1 MGLIYCCQ
9 ETMQNLAANFHIF
22 LNFILILVCCYINF
36 YWVRGMFEQRSY
48 CGELSLDEVGKRVSL
63 VGWVDT
69 KRDLGGI
76 IFIEMRDVTGIV
88 QVVFDASKNSAA
100 YEKADKL
107 KNEFCIH
114 VTGEIARRT
123 DDTINPNLKTGMIEV
138 IAQDITILSE
148 SDVPPFPIDVYTNL
162 NEEVRL
168 KYRYLDLRRADMQQA
183 IIVRHKVM
191 QAIRCYLT
199 DNRFF
204 EVETP
209 ILNKSTPEGARDFLV
224 PSRINRGMFYALPQ
238 SPQLFKQI
246 LMISGFDR
254 YFQIAKC
261 FRDEDLRNDR
271 QPEFTQVDLEMSFVT
286 PQIVMN
292 IIEGLIKEI
301 VKTVLNK
308 EIATPFPVLTYDEVM
323 QRYGKDA
330 PDTRFGLELFD
341 VTDVFTSSSFNVF
354 KSAVENGGIIKA
366 IVVNDEGNISRAMID
381 EYINYVRAFKA
392 QGLLSVRYTGTAFET
407 GIAKFLSDNE
417 KQKLVEQLNLNSNA
431 LIIFSCDKPK
441 IVNDALGNLRL
452 KIAQQLNL
460 IDDNK
465 LNFLWVV
472 DFPLLEYDAE
482 EGRYYAM
489 HHPFTAP
496 KPECEP
502 LLDTV
507 TPQTTDTIKAQA
519 YDIVLNGVEIGGG
532 SIRINRMALQK
543 KMFGILGISE
553 EEAKVKFSFLL
564 DALKYGAPPHGGI
577 ALGLDRILMILLK
590 RNSIRDVIAFPKT
603 QKGQCLM
610 SEAPSPVSV
619 EQLKELS
626 IKVVEL

>member
-1 MGLIYCCQ
+1 
-9 ETMQNLAANFHIF
+9 
-22 LNFILILVCCYINF
+22 
-36 YWVRGMFEQRSY
+36 MFEQRNY
-48 CGELSLDEVGKRVSL
+48 CGELTLNDVGTL
-63 VGWVDT
+63 VRLAGWVDT

-76 IFIEMRDVTGIV
+76 IFIEMRDVTGII
-88 QVVFDASKNSAA
+88 QVVFDASKNSSA
-100 YEKADKL
+100 YEKADKV
-107 KNEFCIH
+107 KNEYCIF
-114 VTGEIARRT
+114 VTGQVARRSE
-123 DDTINPNLKTGMIEV
+123 DTINPNLKTGMIEV
-138 IAQDITILSE
+138 VGQDITLLSE
-148 SDVPPFPIDVYTNL
+148 SEVPPFPVDSYTNL

-168 KYRYLDLRRADMQQA
+168 KYRYLDLRRAEMQEA
-183 IIVRHKVM
+183 ILVRHKVM
-191 QAIRCYLT
+191 QATRRYLT
-199 DNRFF
+199 DNRFI

-224 PSRINRGMFYALPQ
+224 PSRINKGMFYALPQ

-271 QPEFTQVDLEMSFVT
+271 QPEFTQIDLEMSFVT
-286 PQIVMN
+286 PQIVMSL
-292 IIEGLIKEI
+292 IEGLLKEI
-301 VKTVLNK
+301 VWQVLGK
-308 EIATPFPVLTYDEVM
+308 EIETPFPVFTYDEVM

-330 PDTRFGLELFD
+330 PDTRFGLELAD
-341 VTDVFTSSSFNVF
+341 VSNIFTHSSFNVF
-354 KSAVENGGIIKA
+354 KAALENGGIIKA
-366 IVVNDEGNISRAMID
+366 IVINDEGKISRAMID

-392 QGLLSVRYTGTAFET
+392 QGLPSVRYTGTTFET
-407 GIAKFLSDNE
+407 GIAKFLSDSE
-417 KQKLVEQLNLNSNA
+417 KEKLIQQLKLHSNA

-441 IVNDALGNLRL
+441 IVNDALGNLRI

-460 IDDNK
+460 IDQDK
-465 LNFLWVV
+465 LHFLWVV

-507 TPQTTDTIKAQA
+507 TPHTTDTIKAQA
-519 YDIVLNGVEIGGG
+519 YDVVLNGVEIGGG

-543 KMFGILGISE
+543 KMFSILGISE

-577 ALGLDRILMILLK
+577 ALGLDRILMLLLK

-610 SEAPSPVSV
+610 SEAPSPVSAQ
-619 EQLKELS
+619 QLKELS

>member
-1 MGLIYCCQ
+1 
-9 ETMQNLAANFHIF
+9 
-22 LNFILILVCCYINF
+22 
-36 YWVRGMFEQRSY
+36 MFEQRSY
-48 CGELSLDEVGKRVSL
+48 CGELTLDEVGKSVTL
-63 VGWVDT
+63 AGWVDT

-76 IFIEMRDVTGIV
+76 IFIELRDVSGIV
-88 QVVFDASKNSAA
+88 QVVFDASKNNEA
-100 YEKADKL
+100 YAKADKV
-107 KNEFCIH
+107 KNEYCIL
-114 VTGEIARRT
+114 VTGKVARRT
-123 DDTINPNLKTGMIEV
+123 EDTINPNLKTGMIEV
-138 IAQDITILSE
+138 IAQDIRILSE
-148 SDVPPFPIDVYTNL
+148 SEVPPFPIDVYTNL

-168 KYRYLDLRRADMQQA
+168 KYRYLDLRRAEMQQA

-191 QAIRCYLT
+191 QAIRQYLT
-199 DNRFF
+199 NNRFL

-271 QPEFTQVDLEMSFVT
+271 QPEFTQVDLEMSFVN
-286 PQIVMN
+286 PRMVMD

-301 VKTVLNK
+301 VIAVLNK
-308 EIATPFPVLTYDEVM
+308 EITTPFPVLTYDEVM

-330 PDTRFGLELFD
+330 PDTRFGLELTD
-341 VTDVFTSSSFNVF
+341 VTDIFTNSSFNVF
-354 KSAVENGGIIKA
+354 RAAVENGGIIKA
-366 IVVNDEGNISRAMID
+366 IVVNDEGKISRAMID

-392 QGLLSVRYTGTAFET
+392 QGLPSVRYTGTAFET
-407 GIAKFLSDNE
+407 GIAKFLSDSE
-417 KQKLVEQLNLNSNA
+417 KQKLIERLKLNSNA

-441 IVNDALGNLRL
+441 IVNDALGNLRI

-502 LLDTV
+502 LLDTI
-507 TPQTTDTIKAQA
+507 TPQTTGAIKAQA

-532 SIRINRMALQK
+532 SIRINRTSLQK

-553 EEAKVKFSFLL
+553 DEAKVKFSFLL

-577 ALGLDRILMILLK
+577 ALGLDRILMLLLK

-610 SEAPSPVSV
+610 SEAPSPVSA

>member
-1 MGLIYCCQ
+1 
-9 ETMQNLAANFHIF
+9 
-22 LNFILILVCCYINF
+22 
-36 YWVRGMFEQRSY
+36 MFEQRNY
-48 CGELSLDEVGKRVSL
+48 CGELTINDVGTMVRL
-63 VGWVDT
+63 AGWVDT

-88 QVVFDASKNSAA
+88 QVVFDASRNSTA
-100 YEKADKL
+100 YENADKV
-107 KNEFCIH
+107 KNEYCIF
-114 VTGEIARRT
+114 VTGQVAKRSDET
-123 DDTINPNLKTGMIEV
+123 VNPNLKTGMIEV
-138 IAQDITILSE
+138 IGQDISILSE
-148 SDVPPFPIDVYTNL
+148 SEVTPFPIDTYTNL

-168 KYRYLDLRRADMQQA
+168 KYRYLDLRRADMQEA

-191 QAIRCYLT
+191 QTIRRYLT
-199 DNRFF
+199 DNRFI

-271 QPEFTQVDLEMSFVT
+271 QPEFTQVDLEMSFIN
-286 PQIVMN
+286 PQMVMK
-292 IIEGLIKEI
+292 IIEGLLKEI
-301 VKTVLNK
+301 VREVLDK
-308 EIATPFPVLTYDEVM
+308 EIATPFPVFTYDEVM

-330 PDTRFGLELFD
+330 PDTRFGLELND
-341 VTDVFTSSSFNVF
+341 VSDIFTNSTFNVF
-354 KSAVENGGIIKA
+354 KAALENGGIIKA
-366 IVVNDEGNISRAMID
+366 IVINDEGKISRAMID
-381 EYINYVRAFKA
+381 EYINYVRTFKA
-392 QGLLSVRYTGTAFET
+392 MGLPSVRYTGSAFET
-407 GIAKFLSDNE
+407 GIAKFLSDSE
-417 KQKLVEQLNLNSNA
+417 KQKLVDRLKLNSNA

-441 IVNDALGNLRL
+441 IVNDALGNLRI

-460 IDDNK
+460 IDENK

-502 LLDTV
+502 MLDTV
-507 TPQTTDTIKAQA
+507 TPQTTQDIKAQA
-519 YDIVLNGVEIGGG
+519 YDVVLNGVEIGGG
-532 SIRINRMALQK
+532 SIRINRMPLQK

-553 EEAKVKFSFLL
+553 EEAKIKFSFLL

-577 ALGLDRILMILLK
+577 ALGLDRILMLLLK

-610 SEAPSPVSV
+610 SEAPSPVSAQ
-619 EQLKELS
+619 QLKELS